1 MKHKLKGNLWEL
13 MVVPADTIKE
23 AESSLLM
30 SKLNDLSRV
39 PGAIDTK
46 CVIIEEYI
54 YIPL

>member
-1 MKHKLKGNLWEL
+1 